1 MQCTV
6 RLGKKGTD
14 LALACLV
21 DASEANAPIGDYGT
35 LTLVPEKIQ
44 EDESLGYVRP
54 YKLVYK
60 MSEGIKELLQ
70 SPGYHPGFDL
80 TFYLSSKGLKIDTES
95 VSFDENPIF
104 ELDSEETGRLADGSY
119 KFTVH
124 VDIEAWSEGDFSDVV
139 GISYAA
145 PNVAS
150 LLFEGEMH
158 ANGLEMYPNIDM
170 SGCVPLPLT
179 VVDPPEDVETYHKNR
194 RHQTDGG
201 EISPRGVEGEV
212 WVKEDTSQTFT
223 IKPDKGYHI
232 EDVVVNDQSQ
242 GAIEEYTFEKV
253 TDDNNT
259 ITATFAKNPA
269 VTITPADLTIY
280 EGGDAGYEGVVDED
294 GQEIESASF
303 PEPLFK
309 ITMPEGSEAAP
320 TELIFT
326 NSTTSNSW
334 SVQEAGTDSEGTTY
348 YRLVNTAEAGKPI
361 RVQFTDEDGKVI
373 ESDTVTTT
381 DEVFDKHQIA
391 IFSNKNDVVT
401 AAADGTDYN
410 VTANT
415 GTLIVRAVQDT
426 APHQRYCG
434 CCANRSPEFW
444 KGNSRSPR

>member
-1 MQCTV
+1 
-6 RLGKKGTD
+6 
-14 LALACLV
+14 
-21 DASEANAPIGDYGT
+21 
-35 LTLVPEKIQ
+35 
-44 EDESLGYVRP
+44 
-54 YKLVYK
+54 
-60 MSEGIKELLQ
+60 
-70 SPGYHPGFDL
+70 
-80 TFYLSSKGLKIDTES
+80 
-95 VSFDENPIF
+95 
-104 ELDSEETGRLADGSY
+104 
-119 KFTVH
+119 
-124 VDIEAWSEGDFSDVV
+124 
-139 GISYAA
+139 
-145 PNVAS
+145 
-150 LLFEGEMH
+150 MH

-179 VVDPPEDVETYHKNR
+179 VVDPPEDVETYHKIAVTR
-194 RHQTDGG
+194 PTAAKLA
-201 EISPRGVEGEV
+201 PRGVEGEV

-309 ITMPEGSEAAP
+309 ITMPEGSEAAPP